1 MKKRMWYLVLLLLIP
16 ALVNINTTGNL
27 ELQATPFIS
36 KWDTTQSGSTGN
48 TQIALPLESSGTY
61 NFNVD
66 WGDSTSDTITAWD
79 QPEVTHTYSSAGN
92 YTVTISGTI
101 EGWSFG
107 SGGDAVKLIEISQ
120 WGDLKLG
127 NSGSYFAYTLN
138 LDITATD
145 APDLSGTTTMY
156 RAFSNSGIGTSGNLN
171 SWNMSTITNM
181 ASMFEDARSFNQD
194 LADWDTS
201 SVTTMSNMFRYA
213 TAFNGQ
219 VNNWNTSSVTDMSSM
234 FAYADSFNQ
243 PLNNWNVSSVTSM
256 ATMFGGATAF
266 NQSIGNWDVSS
277 VTSMI
282 GTFSGATAFNQDIGS
297 WDVSSV
303 TNMNGI
309 FSGATSFNSSI
320 EFWDITSLT
329 QAKTIFKQASSFN
342 QPLSGWDMSKITDT
356 HQMFYGASSFNQPIG
371 MWDVSSVSSMIGMF
385 YGATVF
391 NQSLNTWNVSVDYMS
406 SMFANAEAYNQPMSN
421 WDVSNVI
428 SMGSVFQGATSFNQP
443 LDSWNVGKVGDFSL
457 MFKEAKSFNQSLAN
471 WDMTAATDASQML
484 DRSGMGYQ
492 NYDATLNSWSS
503 QSLLSNVNF
512 GAIDIHY
519 STAASAARQSI
530 IDNYSWTITDGGP
543 VSAPEAP
550 SIVYSS
556 SDTSQIT
563 LTWDEPGDKGG
574 SPVSYK
580 VYRSLTSGSGY
591 TLIAT
596 TDSLTYIDTDVVQNT
611 TYYYVVSAFNEF
623 GESPMTY
630 EVSAILLE
638 PTTTEQPTISTTFTN
653 TVTETETVVTTSQ
666 ITEIITTTLTS
677 TLSSV
682 LNDTSSVET
691 PFVVEVV
698 VLVLLA
704 SAVISRRFHKRR
716 S

>member
-1 MKKRMWYLVLLLLIP
+1 MKKRTWYLVLLLLVP

-36 KWDTTQSGSTGN
+36 KWDTTQSGNTGN
-48 TQIALPLESSGTY
+48 TQISLPLESSGTY

-66 WGDSTSDTITAWD
+66 WGDSTSDTITAWN

-107 SGGDAVKLIEISQ
+107 SGGDPQKLIEISQ

-127 NSGSYFAYTLN
+127 NSGSYFEFTNN

-145 APDLSGTTTMY
+145 APDLSGTTTMN
-156 RAFSNSGIGTSGNLN
+156 RAFRSSGIGTSGNLN

-181 ASMFEDARSFNQD
+181 ASMFEDARSFNQN

-213 TAFNGQ
+213 AAFNGQ

-234 FAYADSFNQ
+234 FAYAGTFNQ

-256 ATMFGGATAF
+256 ASMFGGATSF

-277 VTSMI
+277 VTSMANM
-282 GTFSGATAFNQDIGS
+282 FEGATAFNQDIGS

-303 TNMNGI
+303 TSMNGI
-309 FSGATSFNSSI
+309 FSGASSFNSSI
-320 EFWDITSLT
+320 ELWDITSLT
-329 QAKTIFKQASSFN
+329 QTRTMFKQASSFN
-342 QPLSGWDMSKITDT
+342 QPLSSWDMSKITDT
-356 HQMFYGASSFNQPIG
+356 YQMFYGASSFNQPIG
-371 MWDVSSVSSMIGMF
+371 MWDVSSVSSMIRMF
-385 YGATVF
+385 DGATVF
-391 NQSLNTWNVSVDYMS
+391 NQSLNTWNVSVVYIS
-406 SMFANAEAYNQPMSN
+406 RMFANAEAYNQPMTN

-428 SMGSVFQGATSFNQP
+428 SMGSMFQGATSFNQP
-443 LDSWNVGKVGDFSL
+443 LDSWNVGKVGDFTL
-457 MFKEAKSFNQSLAN
+457 VFKEAKSFNQSLAN
-471 WDMTAATDASQML
+471 WDMTSATDASQML

-492 NYDATLNSWSS
+492 NYDATLNGWAS
-503 QSLLSNVNF
+503 QSLRSNVIF

-519 STAASAARQSI
+519 STAASTARQSL
-530 IDNYSWTITDGGP
+530 IDNYSWTITDGGL

-550 SIVYSS
+550 SVLYSN

-563 LTWDEPGDKGG
+563 LSWDEPSDKGG
-574 SPVSYK
+574 TPISYK
-580 VYRSLTSGSGY
+580 VYRTLTSGSGY

-596 TDSLTYIDTDVVQNT
+596 TDTETYIDTDVLQNT

-630 EVSAILLE
+630 EVSAMLVE

-653 TVTETETVVTTSQ
+653 TITETETETVVTTSQ
-666 ITEIITTTLTS
+666 VTETITS
-677 TLSSV
+677 TISSI
-682 LNDTSSVET
+682 LDNTSSVET
-691 PFVVEVV
+691 PLMVEIV
-698 VLVLLA
+698 VLVLFA
-704 SAVISRRFHKRR
+704 SAVIARRFHKRK